1 MRITSGERKEQII
14 NEGIQIIH
22 ENGFPALSIRE
33 LASRV
38 RISEPAI
45 YRHFKSK
52 DDIIMGILNKM
63 KEFGELIQQKLMAVE
78 GELEKIRQLFLL
90 QLAYFEKNQAMTTIM
105 LSEEVFNLNEKFKR
119 KLALITNSRYHL
131 LMDLI
136 KSAQAK
142 KIIVDEDADNLAS
155 IMMGAIRVI
164 IFQWKL
170 KDFQFSLVQRG
181 KSVVETMLTMMTTKE

>member
-1 MRITSGERKEQII
+1 MRLTSGERREQII
-14 NEGIQIIH
+14 TEAIQIIH
-22 ENGFPALSIRE
+22 ETGFSSLSIRE

-38 RISEPAI
+38 GISEPAI
-45 YRHFKSK
+45 YRHFKNK

-63 KEFGELIQQKLMAVE
+63 QEFGELIQQKLISVE

-90 QLAYFEKNQAMTTIM
+90 QLAYFEENQAMTTIM
-105 LSEEVFNLNEKFKR
+105 LSEEVFHLNEKLKH
-119 KLALITNSRYHL
+119 KLALITNSRYCM

-142 KIIVDEDADNLAS
+142 KIIIDEDADNLALI
-155 IMMGAIRVI
+155 IMGTVRVI

-170 KDFQFSLVQRG
+170 QDFRFSLVQRG
-181 KSVVETMLTMMTTKE
+181 KSVVNMLLAMLTVKK

>member
-1 MRITSGERKEQII
+1 MRLTSGERREQII
-14 NEGIQIIH
+14 TEAIQIIH
-22 ENGFPALSIRE
+22 ETGFSSLSIRE

-38 RISEPAI
+38 GISEPAI
-45 YRHFKSK
+45 YRHFKNK

-63 KEFGELIQQKLMAVE
+63 QEFGELIQQKLISVE

-90 QLAYFEKNQAMTTIM
+90 QLAYFEENQAMTTIM
-105 LSEEVFNLNEKFKR
+105 LSEEVFHLNEKLKH
-119 KLALITNSRYHL
+119 KLALITNSRYRM

-142 KIIVDEDADNLAS
+142 KIIIDEDADNLALI
-155 IMMGAIRVI
+155 IMGTVRVI

-170 KDFQFSLVQRG
+170 QDFRFSLVQRG
-181 KSVVETMLTMMTTKE
+181 KSVVNMLLAMLTVKK

>member
-1 MRITSGERKEQII
+1 MRLTSRERREQII
-14 NEGIQIIH
+14 TEAIQIIH
-22 ENGFPALSIRE
+22 EKGFPSLSIRE

-38 RISEPAI
+38 GISEPAI
-45 YRHFKSK
+45 YRHFENK

-63 KEFGELIQQKLMAVE
+63 QEFGELIQEKLISVE

-105 LSEEVFNLNEKFKR
+105 LSEEVFHLNEKLKH
-119 KLALITNSRYHL
+119 KLALITNSRYRM

-142 KIIVDEDADNLAS
+142 KIVIDEDADNLALI
-155 IMMGAIRVI
+155 IMGTVRVI

-170 KDFQFSLVQRG
+170 KNYQFSLVQRG
-181 KSVVETMLTMMTTKE
+181 KSVVNMLLAMLTVKK